1 MNNADDLTLISKVLI
16 LGDKRAF
23 DSLTLKYQGFVRRFL
38 RNLCDGDI
46 MLADDL
52 AQETF
57 IKVYL
62 NLQQFKGIANFSTW
76 LTRIAYN
83 IFYDYTRSKKDFFE
97 PIEVAAN
104 EISPIR
110 TTMGNYD
117 FEQLLKTLNLQE
129 RAVVLLFYMEDFP
142 IKKIAKA
149 TNIPEGTVK
158 SLLFRA
164 KKKLKNILENETKH

>member
-1 MNNADDLTLISKVLI
+1 MNNADDLALIGKALI

-23 DSLTLKYQGFVRRFL
+23 DTLTLKYQGFVRRFL
-38 RNLCDGDI
+38 RNLCNGDD

-57 IKVYL
+57 IKAYL
-62 NLQQFKGIANFSTW
+62 NLQQFKGISNFSTW

-83 IFYDYTRSKKDFFE
+83 VFYDYQRNKKEIVE
-97 PIEVAAN
+97 PIESAAL
-104 EISPIR
+104 EIAQTQNI
-110 TTMGNYD
+110 MGNYD
-117 FEQLLKTLNLQE
+117 FEQLLKTLNSQE
-129 RAVVLLFYMEDFP
+129 RTAVLLFYMEDFP

-149 TNIPEGTVK
+149 MRISAGTVK

-164 KKKLKNILENETKH
+164 KKKLKNTLENETKN